1 MNQPT
6 RFFFTAVLSAVLTLG
21 AAMTPAIADD
31 ADMCPGMGMMRGGMM
46 GPEMMDGMM
55 GSGMMGGMA
64 GQGMMGGMMGRGM
77 MMGLDLTDDQ
87 RAKVEK
93 INYEIAKKHME
104 LMAVML
110 EESHKLREAL
120 AMKTP
125 NPAAVGN
132 ATIRIHDLKRQ
143 MKQLH
148 VDTHNRIEA
157 VLTKEQQEMFR
168 RHGRGG
174 MMGH

>member
-1 MNQPT
+1 MNKPT
-6 RFFFTAVLSAVLTLG
+6 RFFFTAALSAVLTLG

-31 ADMCPGMGMMRGGMM
+31 ADMCPGMGMMKGGMM
-46 GPEMMDGMM
+46 GPEMMGGMM
-55 GSGMMGGMA
+55 GSGMMDGMTDH
-64 GQGMMGGMMGRGM
+64 GMMGGMT
-77 MMGLDLTDDQ
+77 GLDLTDDQ
-87 RAKVEK
+87 RAKVERIK
-93 INYEIAKKHME
+93 YEMARKHME
-104 LMAVML
+104 LMTMML

-120 AMKTP
+120 AMNTP
-125 NPAAVGN
+125 NPTAVGN

-148 VDTHNRIEA
+148 IDTHKRIEA
-157 VLTKEQQEMFR
+157 VLTKEQQEMVR

>member
-6 RFFFTAVLSAVLTLG
+6 RFFFTAALSAVLTLG

-46 GPEMMDGMM
+46 GPEMMGGMM

-64 GQGMMGGMMGRGM
+64 DHGMMGG